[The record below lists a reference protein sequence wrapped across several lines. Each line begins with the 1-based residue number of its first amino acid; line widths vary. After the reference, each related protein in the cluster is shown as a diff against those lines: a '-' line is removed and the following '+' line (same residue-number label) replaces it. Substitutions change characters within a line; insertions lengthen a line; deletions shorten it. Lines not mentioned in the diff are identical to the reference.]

1 MAELAGLTVLGIVL
15 GVAALVAAI
24 VAIVVW
30 AVRCAIARRRAEASQ
45 AMERL
50 LNKEALC
57 AICKGL
63 LFAGGEKCRR
73 LRVCGHVY
81 HAECV
86 DPWLR
91 IKTICPLCRAKVEVS
106 RTDIVDAMV

>member
-1 MAELAGLTVLGIVL
+1 MAEFAGLSVLWIVL
-15 GVAALVAAI
+15 AVVALIAAI
-24 VAIVVW
+24 AAIVW
-30 AVRCAIARRRAEASQ
+30 AVRCAIARRRADASH
-45 AMERL
+45 AKEGL

-63 LFAGGEKCRR
+63 LAGGEKCRR
-73 LRVCGHVY
+73 LVCGHVY

-91 IKTICPLCRAKVEVS
+91 RKTICPLCRAKVEVS

>member
-1 MAELAGLTVLGIVL
+1 MAEFAGLTVLWIILAVVGLI
-15 GVAALVAAI
+15 ATI
-24 VAIVVW
+24 VAIVW
-30 AVRCAIARRRAEASQ
+30 AVRCAIARRRAEAASQ
-45 AMERL
+45 AKEGL

-63 LFAGGEKCRR
+63 LAGGEKCRR

-86 DPWLR
+86 DAWLKR
-91 IKTICPLCRAKVEVS
+91 KKICPLCRATVEVS

>member
-1 MAELAGLTVLGIVL
+1 MAEFAGLTVLWIILAV
-15 GVAALVAAI
+15 VALIAVVAAI
-24 VAIVVW
+24 VW
-30 AVRCAIARRRAEASQ
+30 AVRCAIVRRRAEASH
-45 AMERL
+45 AKEGL

-63 LFAGGEKCRR
+63 LAGDEKCRR
-73 LRVCGHVY
+73 LRVCGHIY

-91 IKTICPLCRAKVEVS
+91 RKTICPLCRAKVEVS
-106 RTDIVDAMV
+106 RMDIVDAMV

>member
-1 MAELAGLTVLGIVL
+1 MAEFAGLSVLWIILAVL
-15 GVAALVAAI
+15 ALIAVVAAI
-24 VAIVVW
+24 VW
-30 AVRCAIARRRAEASQ
+30 AVRCAIARRGAESSHAK
-45 AMERL
+45 EGL

-63 LFAGGEKCRR
+63 LAGGEKCRR

-91 IKTICPLCRAKVEVS
+91 RKTICPLCRAKVEVS

>member
-1 MAELAGLTVLGIVL
+1 MAEFAGLTVLGIILAV
-15 GVAALVAAI
+15 VALIAVV

-30 AVRCAIARRRAEASQ
+30 ALRCAIARRRAESSQ
-45 AMERL
+45 AKEGL

-63 LFAGGEKCRR
+63 LAGGEKCRR

-91 IKTICPLCRAKVEVS
+91 RKTICPLCRAKVEVS
-106 RTDIVDAMV
+106 RTDIVDAIV